1 MTRVMSSN
9 PTEDESGARLLSSR
23 RRTGAYC
30 WRRGGTASPDSRE
43 AMERLCR
50 TYWPPLY
57 AFVRRSRQSPA
68 DAGDLVQGFFAYV
81 LEKHVVDKARQEV
94 GRFRSFLLATFR
106 HYVSQE
112 HKREHARKRGG
123 DRIVISFDG
132 SSAEQWLVAELA
144 SELSPDVLYERHW
157 AATVVN
163 EALEMLRQE
172 YETDGKRQLF
182 DAIHP
187 YLQGERGQ
195 RSYAELGAALGLSES
210 AVKSSV
216 FRLRRRSR
224 ELLRAVVRARVE
236 SVAGS
241 RSAGPRG
248 GIQPQQRE
256 DRHRRRAGH
265 GQALKCSHRS

>member
-1 MTRVMSSN
+1 MAANGSDAGSV
-9 PTEDESGARLLSSR
+9 ARTAAQFATTHWSLVLAAGDS
-23 RRTGAYC
+23 
-30 WRRGGTASPDSRE
+30 ASPNSTAALE
-43 AMERLCR
+43 ELCR
-50 TYWPPLY
+50 TYWFPLY
-57 AFVRRSRQSPA
+57 AFVRRTGQSPA
-68 DAGDLVQGFFAYV
+68 DAEDLVQGFFAYV
-81 LEKHVVDKARQEV
+81 LEKHVVDKARQEA

-163 EALEMLRQE
+163 EALELLRQE
-172 YETDGKRQLF
+172 YETDGKRRLF

-195 RSYAELGAALGLSES
+195 RSYAELGATLGLSES

-224 ELLRAVVRARVE
+224 ELLRAVVARTV
-236 SVAGS
+236 SD
-241 RSAGPRG
+241 PREVDEELRQLMNILSG
-248 GIQPQQRE
+248 
-256 DRHRRRAGH
+256 
-265 GQALKCSHRS
+265 